1 MSGFGKPLKIF
12 LIILLALFSLQ
23 QTTRAQTAVKL
34 RSTLSSS
41 GSSGSFSA
49 NGRQYYIQQST
60 GQLSVIGIAQK
71 HDYLLR
77 QGFIQPLSGTVNQKI
92 IETLPVIISP
102 NPVSAHMVVS
112 FSAVIVDPLY
122 ITIYDLYGKIA
133 WFRKYGA
140 ARELD
145 LDLTSLPPS
154 VYVIRVNTI
163 TKSFYSKIIKL

>member
-1 MSGFGKPLKIF
+1 MSGFGKSLNLF
-12 LIILLALFSLQ
+12 LIILLVLFSLLP
-23 QTTRAQTAVKL
+23 TRAQTAVKL
-34 RSTLSSS
+34 RSTLSSG

-49 NGRQYYIQQST
+49 NGRQYYLQQST
-60 GQLSVIGIAQK
+60 GQMSVIGIAQK

-77 QGFIQPLSGTVNQKI
+77 QGFIQPLYGPANQKTM
-92 IETLPVIISP
+92 EPLPVIISP
-102 NPVSAHMVVS
+102 NPVSAHLTVS
-112 FSAVIVDPLY
+112 FSEVIVDPLY

-133 WFRKYGA
+133 WFRKYEA

-145 LDLTSLPPS
+145 LDLTSLSPS